1 MSLTPKI
8 AATASALLLGTLLA
22 GAGTLPAS
30 AADADGLWYYNNYDL
45 KSVHDAGYTGAGLT
59 IAVLDGPLNRSI
71 PQLTDADITIGKDSY
86 CGDSTRGGA
95 VTPAV
100 SDDYRLAVNGTNV
113 VQLLVGNGAPNGGVP
128 TQIGIVPDASILY
141 FATTNRLSKANQ
153 TCNEPNV
160 KPVDTSVDSSANA
173 TAAAAGI
180 EAALDGGADFIL
192 VSEPNFLDSPALID
206 AVQRSLVEKVPI
218 IVPRTQ
224 SADVSRG
231 ISQLSGIVTVQSKG
245 ADGRIQ
251 ASSERPDV
259 YISITAPGAGIVS
272 TDVGSGVDRIL
283 GSWDVAAP
291 IDNVS
296 AAAAVTTGF
305 LALAKSKYPD
315 AGGNQLLYSMIRNT
329 TAGWISGNL
338 ADLRGGSD
346 SYRGFGDISLDNLLA
361 IDPTVYDDSFNPLF
375 FDPIGEPTWD
385 AVYPGSYFP
394 ADWQYTGSKGSV
406 NPAPLNDTYDP
417 EVSAL
422 PMSIPVLVGIVLA
435 FLAIVVLVPVL
446 LVVRSRRKVA

>member
-1 MSLTPKI
+1 MSTTHNV
-8 AATASALLLGTLLA
+8 AAAASALLIGTLLA
-22 GAGTLPAS
+22 GAGALPAS
-30 AADADGLWYYNNYDL
+30 AAEADGLWYYNDYGL
-45 KSVHDAGYTGAGLT
+45 KAVHDAGYTGAGLT

-71 PQLTDADITIGKDSY
+71 PQLADADITIGNDSY

-113 VQLLVGNGAPNGGVP
+113 VQLLVGNGASNGGVP
-128 TQIGIVPDASILY
+128 TQLGIVPDASILY
-141 FATTNRLSKANQ
+141 FTTTNRLTKAN
-153 TCNEPNV
+153 TSCNEPNV

-173 TAAAAGI
+173 TAAGI

-192 VSEPNFLDSPALID
+192 VSEPNFLDSPALIA
-206 AVQRSLVEKVPI
+206 AVQRSLVEDVPI

-231 ISQLSGIVTVQSKG
+231 ISKLSGIVTVQSAG

-259 YISITAPGAGIVS
+259 YISVTAPGAGIVS

-296 AAAAVTTGF
+296 ASAAVTTGF

-375 FDPIGEPTWD
+375 FDPISEPTWD
-385 AVYPGSYFP
+385 AVYPGEYFP
-394 ADWQYTGSKGSV
+394 ADWQYTGAKGSV

-417 EVSAL
+417 EVSTL
-422 PMSIPVLVGIVLA
+422 PVSIPVLVGIVLA
-435 FLAIVVLVPVL
+435 FLAIVVLVPVI